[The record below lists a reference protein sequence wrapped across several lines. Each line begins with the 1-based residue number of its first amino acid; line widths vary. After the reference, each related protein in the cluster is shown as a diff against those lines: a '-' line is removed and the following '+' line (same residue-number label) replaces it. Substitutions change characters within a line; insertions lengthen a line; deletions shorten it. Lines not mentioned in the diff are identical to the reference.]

1 MRPQALIVED
11 SSIVRTIL
19 RARLERAG
27 WQVIEAC
34 NAPEGWELF
43 QGLQPQLV
51 TLDIVMPGVE
61 GLDALSLL
69 RRIRQKAPNTAV
81 LIVTGSN
88 SIDDRD
94 KFMEAGAM
102 AFVSKPFVDFEK
114 LLDRLGKLF
123 PARYAQ
129 GNSEV
134 RDLEPIAQD
143 LRMVVNQPPR
153 QQEKRWSMST
163 IFISASIAAFALA
176 TIAYYS
182 SFNRSVAGNILDA
195 LRQVGRL

>member
-11 SSIVRTIL
+11 SLIVRTIL

-34 NAPEGWELF
+34 DAPEGWELF

-51 TLDIVMPGVE
+51 TLDIVMPSAE

-123 PARYAQ
+123 PASNAESAA
-129 GNSEV
+129 G
-134 RDLEPIAQD
+134 
-143 LRMVVNQPPR
+143 LRSPPR
-153 QQEKRWSMST
+153 
-163 IFISASIAAFALA
+163 L
-176 TIAYYS
+176 
-182 SFNRSVAGNILDA
+182 NVRS
-195 LRQVGRL
+195 R

>member
-11 SSIVRTIL
+11 SSIVRSIL

-27 WQVIEAC
+27 WQVIEAY
-34 NAPEGWELF
+34 NASEGWELF

-51 TLDIVMPGVE
+51 TLDIVMPSVE

-81 LIVTGSN
+81 LVVSGSN

-114 LLDRLGKLF
+114 ILDRLGKLF
-123 PARYAQ
+123 PASRAESAS
-129 GNSEV
+129 GRRS
-134 RDLEPIAQD
+134 
-143 LRMVVNQPPR
+143 PPR
-153 QQEKRWSMST
+153 
-163 IFISASIAAFALA
+163 L
-176 TIAYYS
+176 
-182 SFNRSVAGNILDA
+182 NVRS
-195 LRQVGRL
+195 R